1 MSEQDC
7 LLIATRSDRAPVD
20 LIEQLEHDGF
30 WVEFG
35 SAGNSRHAGQEH
47 RGECSR

>member
-7 LLIATRSDRAPVD
+7 LLIATRASVD